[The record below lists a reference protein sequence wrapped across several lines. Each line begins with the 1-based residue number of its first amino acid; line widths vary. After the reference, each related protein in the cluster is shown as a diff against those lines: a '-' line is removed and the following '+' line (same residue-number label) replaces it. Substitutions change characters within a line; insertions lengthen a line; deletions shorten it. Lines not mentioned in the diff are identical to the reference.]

1 MAAKKGRPALIEL
14 IDKGSTSTPGWF
26 YGKKKSKLQQLH
38 KGTAVTEPIATAVH
52 AGGVRITSPTTEP
65 VSDSAPGPTTC
76 SAPEPV
82 IRSAPKAWFELTDDK
97 LVLSLSYWKVLPLV
111 ALGLVLTLS
120 IAYRL
125 GQSSVSGTNTTD
137 DTNAATATANIDT
150 KEPIKNIQIDNRTT
164 AAEPGSA
171 GKTTST
177 AGVSPAPVEYA
188 AVKPGSVDKTTEK
201 VEIKKA
207 ASGTATSAISPPQT
221 GLCLIMCGHRDK
233 SVLEPVRQYFNANGF
248 ATVVGL
254 YGRGYVLVHAQPVQK
269 TTSPE
274 AAAIQQR
281 VIELGNQYENDKPRG
296 APGFAAAW
304 KSPYFVR
311 TSDVQ
316 F

>member
-1 MAAKKGRPALIEL
+1 MAVRKGRPALIEL

-26 YGKKKSKLQQLH
+26 YGKKKSRLQQLR
-38 KGTAVTEPIATAVH
+38 KGTTVTEPIAPAVPV
-52 AGGVRITSPTTEP
+52 GGIKIPSPTAEQTI
-65 VSDSAPGPTTC
+65 G

-82 IRSAPKAWFELTDDK
+82 IRSAPKTWLEFADDK

-111 ALGLVLTLS
+111 ALGLILILA

-125 GQSSVSGTNTTD
+125 GQSSVPGTNTTD
-137 DTNAATATANIDT
+137 DTIATANINA
-150 KEPIKNIQIDNRTT
+150 KGPLKNIQSNTAIGDSGSQETSEDLIDNRTT
-164 AAEPGSA
+164 VAESR
-171 GKTTST
+171 
-177 AGVSPAPVEYA
+177 
-188 AVKPGSVDKTTEK
+188 SVDKTTEK

-207 ASGTATSAISPPQT
+207 AAGTATSAILPPQT
-221 GLCLIMCGHRDK
+221 GLCLILCGHRDK
-233 SVLEPVRQYFNANGF
+233 NILEPVRQYFNANGF
-248 ATVVGL
+248 ATVIGL
-254 YGRGYVLVHAQPVQK
+254 YGRGYVLVHARSVQK

-281 VIELGNQYENDKPRG
+281 VIELGNRYENDKPRN

>member
-26 YGKKKSKLQQLH
+26 YGKKKSRLQQLR
-38 KGTAVTEPIATAVH
+38 KGTAVIEPSAPAVP
-52 AGGVRITSPTTEP
+52 AGGVGIPSPTTEQTI
-65 VSDSAPGPTTC
+65 G

-82 IRSAPKAWFELTDDK
+82 IRSAPKAWFEFTDDK
-97 LVLSLSYWKVLPLV
+97 MVLSLSHWKVLPLV
-111 ALGLVLTLS
+111 ALGLILALS

-125 GQSSVSGTNTTD
+125 GQNSVSGTDTID
-137 DTNAATATANIDT
+137 DTIATANTDIDT
-150 KEPIKNIQIDNRTT
+150 REPIKNIQIDNRTT
-164 AAEPGSA
+164 AVKPGSA
-171 GKTTST
+171 GKTTGTTGVSPAPVEYVAVKPDSADKT
-177 AGVSPAPVEYA
+177 TGPAGVSPAPVEYA
-188 AVKPGSVDKTTEK
+188 A
-201 VEIKKA
+201 
-207 ASGTATSAISPPQT
+207 ATPAISPPKT

-233 SVLEPVRQYFNANGF
+233 NILEPVRQYFNANGF
-248 ATVVGL
+248 ATVIGL
-254 YGRGYVLVHAQPVQK
+254 YGRGRGYVLVHARPVQK

-281 VIELGNQYENDKPRG
+281 VIELGNRYENDKPRG

>member
-26 YGKKKSKLQQLH
+26 YGKKKSRLQQFR
-38 KGTAVTEPIATAVH
+38 KGTAVTELSAPAVP
-52 AGGVRITSPTTEP
+52 AGGVGIPSPTTEQTIG
-65 VSDSAPGPTTC
+65 ST
-76 SAPEPV
+76 PEPV
-82 IRSAPKAWFELTDDK
+82 IRSAPKAWLEFADDK

-111 ALGLVLTLS
+111 ALGLVLILS
-120 IAYRL
+120 ITYRL
-125 GQSSVSGTNTTD
+125 GQSSVSGTDTTD
-137 DTNAATATANIDT
+137 DTITTANTNSDT
-150 KEPIKNIQIDNRTT
+150 REPPENTRIDNRTT
-164 AAEPGSA
+164 AVKPGSA

-177 AGVSPAPVEYA
+177 AGVSPASTSTAGVSPAPTSTAGVSPA
-188 AVKPGSVDKTTEK
+188 PT
-201 VEIKKA
+201 
-207 ASGTATSAISPPQT
+207 GTAGTTTSAISPPQT

-233 SVLEPVRQYFNANGF
+233 NVLEPVRRYFNANGS

-254 YGRGYVLVHAQPVQK
+254 YGHGYVLVHARPVQK

-274 AAAIQQR
+274 AVAIQQR
-281 VIELGNQYENDKPRG
+281 VIELGNKYEQNKPRG

>member
-26 YGKKKSKLQQLH
+26 YGKKKSRLQQLR
-38 KGTAVTEPIATAVH
+38 KGAAVTEPSTPAVP
-52 AGGVRITSPTTEP
+52 AGGIGIPSPTTEQTIG
-65 VSDSAPGPTTC
+65 ST
-76 SAPEPV
+76 PEPV
-82 IRSAPKAWFELTDDK
+82 IRSAPKAWLEFADDK

-125 GQSSVSGTNTTD
+125 GQSSVSDTDTTN
-137 DTNAATATANIDT
+137 DTIAPANTNIDT
-150 KEPIKNIQIDNRTT
+150 KEPLKNIQSNTAIEDSGSQETPKDLIDNRTI
-164 AAEPGSA
+164 
-171 GKTTST
+171 
-177 AGVSPAPVEYA
+177 
-188 AVKPGSVDKTTEK
+188 AVKPRSVDKTTEK

-207 ASGTATSAISPPQT
+207 AAVTATSAILPPQT
-221 GLCLIMCGHRDK
+221 GLCLILCGHRDK
-233 SVLEPVRQYFNANGF
+233 NILEPVRRYFNTNGF
-248 ATVVGL
+248 ATVIGL
-254 YGRGYVLVHAQPVQK
+254 YARGRGYVLVHARPVQK

-281 VIELGNQYENDKPRG
+281 VIELGNRYENDKPRG

>member
-26 YGKKKSKLQQLH
+26 YGKKKSRLQQLR
-38 KGTAVTEPIATAVH
+38 KGTAVIEPSAPAVP
-52 AGGVRITSPTTEP
+52 AGGVGIPSPTTEQTI
-65 VSDSAPGPTTC
+65 G

-82 IRSAPKAWFELTDDK
+82 IRSAPKAWFEFTDDK
-97 LVLSLSYWKVLPLV
+97 MVLSLSHWKVLPLV
-111 ALGLVLTLS
+111 ALGLILALS

-125 GQSSVSGTNTTD
+125 GQNSVSGTDTID
-137 DTNAATATANIDT
+137 DTIATANTDIDT
-150 KEPIKNIQIDNRTT
+150 REPLKNIQSNTAIGDSGSQETPKDLIDNRTI
-164 AAEPGSA
+164 
-171 GKTTST
+171 
-177 AGVSPAPVEYA
+177 
-188 AVKPGSVDKTTEK
+188 AVRPRSVDKTTEK

-207 ASGTATSAISPPQT
+207 AAVTATSAISPPQT
-221 GLCLIMCGHRDK
+221 GLCLILCGHRDK
-233 SVLEPVRQYFNANGF
+233 NILEPVQRYFNANGF
-248 ATVVGL
+248 ATVIGL
-254 YGRGYVLVHAQPVQK
+254 YGRGRGYVLVHARPVQK

-281 VIELGNQYENDKPRG
+281 VIELGNRYENDKPRG

>member
-26 YGKKKSKLQQLH
+26 YGKKKSRLQQLH
-38 KGTAVTEPIATAVH
+38 KGTAVTEPIAPAVH

-65 VSDSAPGPTTC
+65 VSDSAPRPVIKP
-76 SAPEPV
+76 APEPV

-111 ALGLVLTLS
+111 VLGLILALS

-137 DTNAATATANIDT
+137 DTNAATATANTNIDT
-150 KEPIKNIQIDNRTT
+150 KEPLKNIQIDNRTPAVEPDSVDRTTDT
-164 AAEPGSA
+164 ADA
-171 GKTTST
+171 
-177 AGVSPAPVEYA
+177 SPAPKA
-188 AVKPGSVDKTTEK
+188 TT
-201 VEIKKA
+201 
-207 ASGTATSAISPPQT
+207 GTATSAISPPQT

-233 SVLEPVRQYFNANGF
+233 NVLEPVRRYFNANGF
-248 ATVVGL
+248 ATVIGL
-254 YGRGYVLVHAQPVQK
+254 HGRGYVVVHARPVQK

>member
-14 IDKGSTSTPGWF
+14 IDRGNISTPGWF
-26 YGKKKSKLQQLH
+26 YGKKKSRLQQLR
-38 KGTAVTEPIATAVH
+38 KGTAVTGPIAPAIP
-52 AGGVRITSPTTEP
+52 AGEVKTPSPAAGPVSGLVPEP
-65 VSDSAPGPTTC
+65 VTG

-82 IRSAPKAWFELTDDK
+82 IRSAPKAWLEFADDK

-125 GQSSVSGTNTTD
+125 GQSSVSGTDTTN
-137 DTNAATATANIDT
+137 DTNAAIATANTNIDT
-150 KEPIKNIQIDNRTT
+150 REPLKNIQSGTAPGDSGSQEVRNDPVGNQT
-164 AAEPGSA
+164 AAVKPGSA
-171 GKTTST
+171 GKTT
-177 AGVSPAPVEYA
+177 
-188 AVKPGSVDKTTEK
+188 EK
-201 VEIKKA
+201 VEIEKA
-207 ASGTATSAISPPQT
+207 AAVTATSAILPPQT
-221 GLCLIMCGHRDK
+221 GLCLILCGHRDK
-233 SVLEPVRQYFNANGF
+233 NILEPVQRYFNANGF
-248 ATVVGL
+248 ATVIGL
-254 YGRGYVLVHAQPVQK
+254 YGRGRGYVLVHARPVQK

-281 VIELGNQYENDKPRG
+281 VIELGNRYENDKPRG

>member
-1 MAAKKGRPALIEL
+1 MTAKKGRPALIEL

-26 YGKKKSKLQQLH
+26 YGKKKSRLQQLR
-38 KGTAVTEPIATAVH
+38 KGAAVTEPSAPAVP
-52 AGGVRITSPTTEP
+52 AGGVGIPSPTAEQTI
-65 VSDSAPGPTTC
+65 G

-82 IRSAPKAWFELTDDK
+82 IRSAPKAWLEFADDK

-111 ALGLVLTLS
+111 VLGLVLALS

-137 DTNAATATANIDT
+137 DTNAAIATANTNIDIDT
-150 KEPIKNIQIDNRTT
+150 REPLKNIQIDNRTT
-164 AAEPGSA
+164 AVELGSA
-171 GKTTST
+171 GKTTGT
-177 AGVSPAPVEYA
+177 AGVSPVPVEHV
-188 AVKPGSVDKTTEK
+188 AVKPDSADKTTGTAGISPAP
-201 VEIKKA
+201 VGYA
-207 ASGTATSAISPPQT
+207 AATSAISPPKT

-233 SVLEPVRQYFNANGF
+233 NILEPVRQYFNANGF
-248 ATVVGL
+248 ATVIGL
-254 YGRGYVLVHAQPVQK
+254 YGRGRGYVLVHARPVQK

-281 VIELGNQYENDKPRG
+281 VIELGNRYENDKPRG